1 MTARA
6 HVLERIEQSQI
17 EAALAA
23 SCQSTTTTTPPHAPP
38 NALPFQL
45 PPLPTA
51 TKYGDLG
58 SGTLLTT
65 TAATSAGAT
74 SLGQRTSSE
83 EKLLLLSSVG
93 QPADGSSVTSTAHA
107 APQRIVP
114 SDPSAMAAPPVRA
127 PRRMLLDPSEMPQP
141 ASSSSKERSYS
152 RRSPMIDP
160 FSLPASGPGGSI
172 VGDDTAEVIGDSD
185 GEGISSGYVL
195 SDASQ
200 PVAPR
205 SARRPAPVSSS
216 SVIDPSASAA
226 LPGPSKP
233 SKASRASDSIE
244 MTTTTPSTRTGTGP
258 SHNKSLD
265 IEIVIGSN
273 RGSKRTVSGSSSASK
288 AKGKLGREQSHQH
301 VDEDDAPRLSDLR
314 ERRSKTIAH
323 ASPEPDGDGRA
334 ASPGSESPDEL
345 HMNPTRR
352 VPSLEKVSTK
362 KRKAS
367 LEAPADDL
375 GEEVLAVTS
384 EAPTNGST
392 GADVATKKRK
402 PGSRANSR
410 TAAVSEDEDGRDA
423 AQLAAIRANEQAEE
437 QDDDYGA
444 TKKRKKS
451 VKKQKAAPKKQ
462 GSASAAAAASE
473 AVTEREV
480 GDAGA
485 SAQPEAEKAL
495 AVETKA
501 PPRRVP
507 TVPKKDVP
515 AKTRAEPVP
524 SSDQPTPGRPRRQR
538 KERTYSAHVN
548 ESPLKTNAKAAPQAP
563 KISVQPQASVSAE
576 LPQEQEAQEAEAAQA
591 GPPQRKQNSK
601 RPRKTP
607 AAVQDS
613 EEEDHRGA
621 ADTPA
626 DMVAAP
632 PESAGPP
639 HAADPAPVLAEAS
652 APRRTKSNQ
661 RKRIVQSSDAEDEGA
676 ASDAT
681 SAIRSGDECS
691 DDDGPVVRV
700 GEKAS
705 KGKTKKNAAAKEDGA
720 GRAKRA
726 KVGEAG
732 DRSRRRSASTEARIE
747 QMMKAAETD
756 QDASLLLGSSKV
768 SAASRKNSANAAV
781 ESNEDEEEQGPKPMT
796 VGGDGKEN
804 EGSAVKKAN
813 ARDGSSGTP
822 VPQRARSSST
832 TPFSKQPRPGSLAAI
847 MAKKGLATFR
857 APGLSARQRV
867 PPLHTNLKPP
877 PPPKKALPENK
888 VRKKKGDES
897 YSDEEKPWYLRKH
910 PEEWDDEDHRRWQRR
925 QKRIERGLPADSD
938 EG

>member
-65 TAATSAGAT
+65 TAATSAGTT

-83 EKLLLLSSVG
+83 EKLLLLSSVS
-93 QPADGSSVTSTAHA
+93 QPADGSSITSTAHA

-172 VGDDTAEVIGDSD
+172 VENDTAEVIGDSD
-185 GEGISSGYVL
+185 GEGICTSSPPGSRDHCADAFCFAASGYVL

-205 SARRPAPVSSS
+205 LARRPAPVSSS

-233 SKASRASDSIE
+233 SKASRVSDSIE

-345 HMNPTRR
+345 LMNPTRR

-410 TAAVSEDEDGRDA
+410 TVAVSEDEDGRDA

-444 TKKRKKS
+444 KKKRKKS

-515 AKTRAEPVP
+515 ARTRAEPVP

-538 KERTYSAHVN
+538 KERTYSAYVN

-563 KISVQPQASVSAE
+563 KISEQPQASASAE

-661 RKRIVQSSDAEDEGA
+661 RNRIVQSSDAEDEGA

-720 GRAKRA
+720 GPAKRA

-781 ESNEDEEEQGPKPMT
+781 ESDEDEEEQGPKPMT
-796 VGGDGKEN
+796 VGGDGKVSL
-804 EGSAVKKAN
+804 GFLPTRAN
-813 ARDGSSGTP
+813 VLT
-822 VPQRARSSST
+822 
-832 TPFSKQPRPGSLAAI
+832 
-847 MAKKGLATFR
+847 
-857 APGLSARQRV
+857 RV
-867 PPLHTNLKPP
+867 SCACRRT
-877 PPPKKALPENK
+877 KAL
-888 VRKKKGDES
+888 R
-897 YSDEEKPWYLRKH
+897 
-910 PEEWDDEDHRRWQRR
+910 
-925 QKRIERGLPADSD
+925 
-938 EG
+938 